1 MVQGQ
6 RVAGF
11 TLGCKVNQYDTEA
24 VLDLFVQAGYQ
35 VVDFDEPADVY
46 IINTC
51 TVTVIGDRKSRQAVR
66 RAVRTNPEAVIVVMG
81 CYAQMEPEEVA
92 QIPGVDVVVGTRH
105 RSKIPE
111 LVAQVQR
118 TREKYQLV
126 GEDGDWDYEALGVR
140 GAAGGRTRATLK
152 VQDGCDRRCT
162 YCRVSLARGPAR
174 SRRPDSIFEEVQL
187 LQESGYQEIVVTG
200 VNLGT
205 YGKDLAQGQDLQWLL
220 QQITQR
226 FSGRVRVSSL
236 EPQELD
242 EGLIEF
248 MATTP
253 RICRHLHMPLQ
264 SGDLPI
270 LRRMGRLY
278 TPEEFARLA
287 SLWRDL
293 VPLGGLTTD
302 VIVGFPGEDEESFQ
316 RTYAFIERMAFS
328 GMHIFRFSP
337 RKGTVAASFSDQ
349 VSGAE
354 KTARAQRLDELAQKL
369 QEQFW
374 QQLVGRELEVLFEE
388 EADGYLTGL
397 TDNYVSVKVLASPSL
412 LGQLCRVMITGV
424 KDGQVYGEL
433 H

>member
-205 YGKDLAQGQDLQWLL
+205 YGKDLAQD
-220 QQITQR
+220 
-226 FSGRVRVSSL
+226 
-236 EPQELD
+236 
-242 EGLIEF
+242 
-248 MATTP
+248 
-253 RICRHLHMPLQ
+253 RICNGSCSKSPNGFLEGCG
-264 SGDLPI
+264 S
-270 LRRMGRLY
+270 
-278 TPEEFARLA
+278 
-287 SLWRDL
+287 
-293 VPLGGLTTD
+293 VP
-302 VIVGFPGEDEESFQ
+302 
-316 RTYAFIERMAFS
+316 
-328 GMHIFRFSP
+328 
-337 RKGTVAASFSDQ
+337 
-349 VSGAE
+349 
-354 KTARAQRLDELAQKL
+354 
-369 QEQFW
+369 
-374 QQLVGRELEVLFEE
+374 
-388 EADGYLTGL
+388 
-397 TDNYVSVKVLASPSL
+397 
-412 LGQLCRVMITGV
+412 
-424 KDGQVYGEL
+424 
-433 H
+433 